1 MLLLSISY
9 TNRMTFFSFFFSDKG
24 LLNGLLYVQIHS
36 GRGFHKNGN
45 PFKVNKKYGFFN
57 LEFRAASLI

>member
-1 MLLLSISY
+1 
-9 TNRMTFFSFFFSDKG
+9 MTFKYQLKKIKTNPFSSHDVFLIVFADKG

-45 PFKVNKKYGFFN
+45 PFNVNKKCGF
-57 LEFRAASLI
+57 LI